1 MINIFR
7 TEKQKDKGEKKKCAV
22 FFSLVSLS
30 VLCINMEKQRIQ
42 YRYEQQRYQCAECQ
56 PNMASGSNGIMPR
69 IVVSAAID
77 TGRKRLCELSI
88 KAFIGSTP

>member
-1 MINIFR
+1 MCRLSFPLSPCQSCVLIWKNNAYSTGMNSNVIS
-7 TEKQKDKGEKKKCAV
+7 V
-22 FFSLVSLS
+22 PNVSLP
-30 VLCINMEKQRIQ
+30 IMEAAS
-42 YRYEQQRYQCAECQ
+42 E

-88 KAFIGSTP
+88 KAFIGSTPD

>member
-1 MINIFR
+1 MNSNVISVPN
-7 TEKQKDKGEKKKCAV
+7 
-22 FFSLVSLS
+22 VSPP
-30 VLCINMEKQRIQ
+30 IMEAAS
-42 YRYEQQRYQCAECQ
+42 E
-56 PNMASGSNGIMPR
+56 PNMATGSNGIMPR

>member
-56 PNMASGSNGIMPR
+56 PAHNGSCQRAEHGI
-69 IVVSAAID
+69 
-77 TGRKRLCELSI
+77 GQ
-88 KAFIGSTP
+88 